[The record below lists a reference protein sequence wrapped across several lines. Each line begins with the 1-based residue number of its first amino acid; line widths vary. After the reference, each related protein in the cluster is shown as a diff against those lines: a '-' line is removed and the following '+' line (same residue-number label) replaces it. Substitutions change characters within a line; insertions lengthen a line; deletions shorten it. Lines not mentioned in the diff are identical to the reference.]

1 MSIEAV
7 SNVLQFSR
15 AKGRAKLVLLGIANH
30 LGDHGSWPSI
40 STLAKYA
47 NASERS
53 VKRDIQEL
61 VELGELIVELQAAPT
76 NSQYKT
82 NLYWITLDLP
92 GVTNS
97 AAGVTNQVT
106 RGDTIGTQ
114 TINRTIKEDKNK
126 VGTRIPENFEVTD
139 AMRDWAAKETP
150 SVDLELQTANFRDY
164 WASKA
169 KDATKLDWVAAWRT
183 WMRNDED
190 RKSRLKP
197 SGRVDR
203 QKDNEALR
211 RLYEA
216 EEQND

>member
-203 QKDNEALR
+203 EKANEALR